1 MAKKNKAQLTPEELA
16 AKKLKT
22 RKGWARV
29 GAVACAL
36 AITAAVYAVGSKDG
50 HKIKQVEETPQV
62 VTQVVKVEAST
73 QKTETTTEATT
84 KAAETTTKAAETT
97 TAASSDDSSS
107 GGIMDTITGLLGG
120 LGDLGG
126 GLGDIDLSG
135 AGDTIEGVG
144 NTAKDFF
151 YDIADKI
158 ENGDSI
164 GDLGGDIIGG
174 LGQ

>member
-16 AKKLKT
+16 AKKLKK

-29 GAVACAL
+29 GAVVCAL
-36 AITAAVYAVGSKDG
+36 AITAAVYSVGSKGG
-50 HKIKQVEETPQV
+50 HKIKKVEETPQV
-62 VTQVVKVEAST
+62 VTQVVKVEATT
-73 QKTETTTEATT
+73 QKAETTTEATT

-97 TAASSDDSSS
+97 TKAASDSSS
-107 GGIMDTITGLLGG
+107 DGGILDTITGLIGS
-120 LGDLGG
+120 LGDV
-126 GLGDIDLSG
+126 DLSG
-135 AGDTIEGVG
+135 AGDTIEGIG

-158 ENGDSI
+158 ESGDSL
-164 GDLGGDIIGG
+164 GDIGGDIIGG

>member
-1 MAKKNKAQLTPEELA
+1 MAKKNKVQLTPEELA

-62 VTQVVKVEAST
+62 VTQVVTVAA
-73 QKTETTTEATT
+73 TTKAPETT
-84 KAAETTTKAAETT
+84 KAAETTTK
-97 TAASSDDSSS
+97 AASSDDSSS
-107 GGIMDTITGLLGG
+107 GGIMDTITGLL
-120 LGDLGG
+120 G

-164 GDLGGDIIGG
+164 GDIIGG
-174 LGQ
+174 IGK

>member
-16 AKKLKT
+16 EKKLKK

-36 AITAAVYAVGSKDG
+36 AITAAVYAVGAKDG

-62 VTQVVKVEAST
+62 VTQVVKVEATT

-97 TAASSDDSSS
+97 TKASSDSSS
-107 GGIMDTITGLLGG
+107 DGGILDTITGLIGG
-120 LGDLGG
+120 LGDM
-126 GLGDIDLSG
+126 DFSG

-158 ENGDSI
+158 ENGDSLGDI
-164 GDLGGDIIGG
+164 GGDIGGDIIGG

>member
-1 MAKKNKAQLTPEELA
+1 MAKKNKVQLTPEELA

-62 VTQVVKVEAST
+62 VTQVVTVAATT

-84 KAAETTTKAAETT
+84 KAPETTKAAESTT
-97 TAASSDDSSS
+97 KAASSDDSSS
-107 GGIMDTITGLLGG
+107 GGIMDTITGLL
-120 LGDLGG
+120 G

-164 GDLGGDIIGG
+164 GDIGGDIIGG
-174 LGQ
+174 IGK

>member
-16 AKKLKT
+16 EKKLKT

-29 GAVACAL
+29 GAVVCAL
-36 AITAAVYAVGSKDG
+36 AITAAVYSVGSKGG

-84 KAAETTTKAAETT
+84 KAAETTTKAA
-97 TAASSDDSSS
+97 SDSSS
-107 GGIMDTITGLLGG
+107 DGGILDTITGLI
-120 LGDLGG
+120 G
-126 GLGDIDLSG
+126 GLGDIGSLGDMDFSG

-158 ENGDSI
+158 ENGDSL
-164 GDLGGDIIGG
+164 GDIGGDIVGG